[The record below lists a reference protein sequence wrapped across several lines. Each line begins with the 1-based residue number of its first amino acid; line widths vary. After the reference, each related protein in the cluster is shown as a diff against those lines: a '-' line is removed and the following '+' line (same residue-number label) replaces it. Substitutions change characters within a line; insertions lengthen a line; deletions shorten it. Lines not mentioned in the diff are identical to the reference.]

1 MIGPRVESSV
11 KVGDSLGC
19 TYGFLSRVLLG
30 NAFPHQSGGPLTRV
44 MSILEYSVGTYLLVV
59 QALL

>member
-30 NAFPHQSGGPLTRV
+30 NAFPHPLTRV